1 MFKRV
6 LDYVTSSLIEV
17 GQALLKLDGVGI
29 DAMCIG
35 FVVLGLNQLRSR
47 ILKITDSCVSMND

>member
-6 LDYVTSSLIEV
+6 LDLVVGSLIQV
-17 GQALLKLDGVGI
+17 GQAFLELDGVGF

-35 FVVLGLNQLRSR
+35 FVVLGLNQIR
-47 ILKITDSCVSMND
+47 IRISKINDSSIIMN

>member
-6 LDYVTSSLIEV
+6 LDLVVGSLIQL
-17 GQALLKLDGVGI
+17 GHALLELDGVGF

-35 FVVLGLNQLRSR
+35 FVVLGLNQLRIR
-47 ILKITDSCVSMND
+47 ISKINDSSIIMNN

>member
-6 LDYVTSSLIEV
+6 LDLVVSSLIEV
-17 GQALLKLDGVGI
+17 GQALLDLDGVGF

-35 FVVLGLNQLRSR
+35 FVVAGLHQLRSR
-47 ILKITDSCVSMND
+47 IVKITDLSVNMNE

>member
-6 LDYVTSSLIEV
+6 LDLVVSSLIDL
-17 GQALLKLDGVGI
+17 GQALLKLDGVGF

-35 FVVLGLNQLRSR
+35 FVVLGLHELRSR
-47 ILKITDSCVSMND
+47 ISKVTGSSVSITD